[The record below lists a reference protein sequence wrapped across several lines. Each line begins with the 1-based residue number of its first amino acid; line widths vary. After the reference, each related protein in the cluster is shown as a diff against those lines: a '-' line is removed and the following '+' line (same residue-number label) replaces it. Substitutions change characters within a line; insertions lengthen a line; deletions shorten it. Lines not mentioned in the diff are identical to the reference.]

1 MLSHI
6 QKPQHDSAWPLED
19 TGGQEQSSAPPLR
32 STSSAQGASMYLNKR
47 CRQVNA
53 QQAAWLEVAAPSSM
67 SFLAFSCAAPSAVS
81 SEVSG
86 SSQHPVCYGCGMG
99 WAVQHVMRCYGIN
112 QLFIRVRIELL
123 CPKPSRQRPGWGT
136 FPLGLSPRFVSRLW
150 FWQLCRNISF
160 LTANKLGF
168 VFCLDVTP
176 PPLIRCIVH

>member
-81 SEVSG
+81 SEVSV
-86 SSQHPVCYGCGMG
+86 SSQHPVCCGCGMG

-112 QLFIRVRIELL
+112 QLFIRVRMN
-123 CPKPSRQRPGWGT
+123 CCAPNPPGSDPAGAPSHWGCHHVLFHVCGFGNYAET
-136 FPLGLSPRFVSRLW
+136 SH
-150 FWQLCRNISF
+150 F
-160 LTANKLGF
+160 LQQINWDSCFAWM
-168 VFCLDVTP
+168 
-176 PPLIRCIVH
+176 